1 MSSAIFYLNAQALG
15 LWQMSVFFIPVVPV
29 LVESVFLGE
38 NIWSEKIFEGVFIIT
53 SVILSQRFKSRL
65 RRGQKKKEVE

>member
-1 MSSAIFYLNAQALG
+1 
-15 LWQMSVFFIPVVPV
+15 MSVFFIPVVPV